1 MTIRQRLLYFFAFVT
16 TVFYLSWRI
25 LRTIPWDDSLFSIIF
40 GLLLWFSELI
50 SSLTAYIIIWNKQ
63 KIVNLRNR

>member
-40 GLLLWFSELI
+40 GLVSLFHRLQPILLFGI
-50 SSLTAYIIIWNKQ
+50 SK